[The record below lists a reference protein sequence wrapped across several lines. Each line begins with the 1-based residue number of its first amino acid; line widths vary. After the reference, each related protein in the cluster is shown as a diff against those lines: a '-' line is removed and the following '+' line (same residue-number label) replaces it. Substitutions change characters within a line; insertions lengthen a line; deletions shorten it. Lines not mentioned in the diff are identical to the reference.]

1 MAGGSVKNPTKKPI
15 DREGG
20 QNLQDYFLHGNFS
33 PGMWSLPGGIEPQAV
48 DAASLL
54 LPEAGGQAER
64 GGGAAGRPRL
74 RTATWRSRRQGAT
87 FYPFRVSYPNSGV
100 LVESL

>member
-1 MAGGSVKNPTKKPI
+1 MNDSDNN
-15 DREGG
+15 R
-20 QNLQDYFLHGNFS
+20 HCNFS
-33 PGMWSLPGGIEPQAV
+33 PGMWRLPGGIEPQAV

-74 RTATWRSRRQGAT
+74 RSATWRSRRQGAT
-87 FYPFRVSYPNSGV
+87 FYPFRGSYLNPGV
-100 LVESL
+100 LGGSG